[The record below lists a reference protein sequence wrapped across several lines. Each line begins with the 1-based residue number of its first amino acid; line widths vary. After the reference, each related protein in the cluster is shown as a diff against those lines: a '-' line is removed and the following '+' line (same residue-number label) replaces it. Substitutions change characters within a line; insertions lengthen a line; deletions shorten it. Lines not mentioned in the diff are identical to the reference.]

1 MTQKEPNRFQTK
13 CFCGCDQNSP
23 PIDAVDSDTATLLL
37 KNQGWTCT
45 GDISNREWCAPGH
58 EQLSCTKLDNGPY
71 LITIKCHCCG
81 KETTQAVVHPED
93 MKDIFGKQGWVKD
106 GDVFYAPGHW
116 TRAVVDK
123 KPPRTHVRCACGC
136 GTLTTFPAQTIVADH
151 LKTVGWEEHDL
162 MWYAPLHYTFDNRIT
177 SMVAQVV
184 NLTADYDRLHTE
196 LAAAY
201 IQIEEQ
207 KETIGR
213 QQQGMEK
220 WQQGYDVDTQALKQ
234 RIDNQSITLGNYQQE
249 IETLK
254 GACDIHI
261 QTIIAKEREIKDR
274 CDQIATRDKMLINQ
288 STTLGKLQQEMADL
302 KDVNAALKEHNPQ
315 DQTKII
321 AQFGEILNLK
331 ETIEAMTVDTPVDEE
346 MLAECKR
353 LTDINTNLANKNY
366 FLTAHKE
373 ELLRANNALGLQR
386 QAMRTELEQYRK
398 IISTQIPAPVIQF
411 SENEIA
417 GVVRDQ
423 QKIIEKQQN
432 MIDTLKFRLE
442 HATNRWEEEK
452 KNQFP

>member
-1 MTQKEPNRFQTK
+1 MTVTQKEQKKPDPMHCFQTK
-13 CFCGCDQNSP
+13 CCCGCEQNSP
-23 PIDAVDSDTATLLL
+23 LIDAIDADIATLLL
-37 KNQGWTCT
+37 KNHGWTCT
-45 GDISNREWCAPGH
+45 GELTNREWYAPGH
-58 EQLSCTKLDNGPY
+58 EQVSCTKLDNGPY

-81 KETTQAVVHPED
+81 QETTQGVASMED
-93 MKDIFGKQGWVKD
+93 VKDTFEKQGWVKD

-116 TRAVVDK
+116 TRAVIDK
-123 KPPRTHVRCACGC
+123 KPPRKHVRCACGC

-151 LKTVGWEEHDL
+151 LKIVGWEEHDL
-162 MWYAPLHYTFDNRIT
+162 MWYAPLHYIFDNRIT

-184 NLTADYDRLHTE
+184 NLTADYDCLHTE
-196 LAAAY
+196 LAAAH

-213 QQQGMEK
+213 QRQGMEK
-220 WQQGYDVDTQALKQ
+220 WQQSYDVDTRALKQ
-234 RIDNQSITLGNYQQE
+234 RIDNQSITIGNYQQE
-249 IETLK
+249 I
-254 GACDIHI
+254 ADI
-261 QTIIAKEREIKDR
+261 
-274 CDQIATRDKMLINQ
+274 
-288 STTLGKLQQEMADL
+288 
-302 KDVNAALKEHNPQ
+302 
-315 DQTKII
+315 
-321 AQFGEILNLK
+321 K
-331 ETIEAMTVDTPVDEE
+331 ETINAMTVDTPVDEE

-423 QKIIEKQQN
+423 QAIIEKQLN
-432 MIDTLKFRLE
+432 VIDTLKFRLA
-442 HATNRWEEEK
+442 HATNMWAEEK